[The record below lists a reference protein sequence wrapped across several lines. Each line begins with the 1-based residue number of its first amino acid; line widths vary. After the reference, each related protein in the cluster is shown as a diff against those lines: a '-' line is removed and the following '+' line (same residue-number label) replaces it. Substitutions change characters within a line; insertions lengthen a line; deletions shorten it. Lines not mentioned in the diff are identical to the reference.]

1 MRKEELK
8 AVKARIAGHALAHT
22 VDEWSVLLD
31 RAYPDIEWHIDH
43 HHKFDLSLPTPVLR
57 MQLRKQAT
65 FFGLLSKTQTRV
77 TLAQDRIHLDVETL
91 LLSMGLALQGNAFL
105 RQKDKSGQRKNIPL
119 IRGPKAEM
127 NAMRVLL
134 KCDIFVSLMLY
145 GAGDHDAVQ
154 RRARRRA
161 EALMTSRHGVDPS
174 LFALPLATD
183 TIQLVLPT
191 LARRANVLDRIY
203 MSEAFARAED
213 ICRCI
218 DPTSLSDW
226 YGFGQA
232 AQDMAWRGISKRT
245 ILGAAFL
252 ADAPN
257 IRTIAMMIAE
267 QTGLTPHEAEQFTGS
282 YSAFAHHDVNQRA
295 HERAMNQEFDWV
307 LAQDPIKNGSRI
319 FLQAAD
325 RQISNLQKGQVLGW
339 CADALHVSAKA
350 FDDKGGNS
358 PEAIAAAREAFDGHK
373 DSNAW
378 DQLNRLGEQI
388 VDICRKGLLVD
399 VRDLYEMATK
409 HSNLDG
415 LRNAL
420 DAHIM
425 TLDTPQNT
433 PHVAPVFAGPA
444 ATPEL
449 VAAPSAP
456 KLHAM
461 PVMARHM
468 APSPGGTIMRAAV
481 PAPGIPPVEEELQQ
495 Q

>member
-8 AVKARIAGHALAHT
+8 AAKARIAGQNPAHT
-22 VDEWSVLLD
+22 IDEWIMLLD
-31 RAYPDIEWHIDH
+31 RAYPDIEWHVDQQ
-43 HHKFDLSLPTPVLR
+43 HKFDLTQPTPVLR
-57 MQLRKQAT
+57 MQLRQISA
-65 FFGLLSKTQTRV
+65 FFGLLKKLVTRV
-77 TLAQDRIHLDVETL
+77 TLAQDRQHLDAETML
-91 LLSMGLALQGNAFL
+91 LTMGLALQGNAYL
-105 RQKDKSGQRKNIPL
+105 RQKNKGGHSKDMPL
-119 IRGPKAEM
+119 IRGPKPDM

-134 KCDIFVSLMLY
+134 KSDIFVSLVLH
-145 GAGDHDAVQ
+145 GAGDKDAVQ

-161 EALMTSRHGVDPS
+161 EALLTSRHGTDPS

-191 LARRANVLDRIY
+191 LNHAGIMDRLFIN
-203 MSEAFARAED
+203 EAYARAED

-232 AQDMAWRGISKRT
+232 AQDMAWRSISKRT

-267 QTGLTPHEAEQFTGS
+267 QTGLTPHEAEQFTGT
-282 YSAFAHHDVNQRA
+282 YSAFAHHEVNQRA
-295 HERAMNQEFDWV
+295 HNRAMNQEFDWV
-307 LAQDPIKNGSRI
+307 LAQDPIKNGSRV

-325 RQISNLQKGQVLGW
+325 RQINNLQKGQVLGW

-358 PEAIAAAREAFDGHK
+358 PEALAAAREAFDDHK
-373 DSNAW
+373 NCNAW
-378 DQLNRLGEQI
+378 DQLNRLGEQV

-399 VRDLYEMATK
+399 VRDLYELATK

-425 TLDTPQNT
+425 TMDTPQNI
-433 PHVAPVFAGPA
+433 PHVAPVFATPA
-444 ATPEL
+444 AAPEI
-449 VAAPSAP
+449 VPAPTAP

-461 PVMARHM
+461 PVLTRHM
-468 APSPGGTIMRAAV
+468 APSPGGTTHTPLM
-481 PAPGIPPVEEELQQ
+481 APGRPTVEEDAQH
-495 Q
+495 